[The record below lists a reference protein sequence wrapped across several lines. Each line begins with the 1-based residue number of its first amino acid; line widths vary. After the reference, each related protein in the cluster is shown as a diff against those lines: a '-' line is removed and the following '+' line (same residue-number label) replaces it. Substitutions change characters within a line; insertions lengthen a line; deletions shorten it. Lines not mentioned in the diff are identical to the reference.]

1 MNAQLKAN
9 ETAVKVDSLNEQL
22 GQLQKN
28 FLKNDYDA
36 KEIKSQSDQ
45 VREAANNAHESAT
58 QVSQFRPGVFRLY
71 TIASILILIRF
82 SFLFYFSCAMTIVR
96 RTFR

>member
-1 MNAQLKAN
+1 MDAQRKAN
-9 ETAVKVDSLNEQL
+9 ETAAKVDNLNEQL
-22 GQLQKN
+22 GQLQRN

-58 QVSQFRPGVFRLY
+58 QVWHLSPILWMQLSLIESSLSCSFAMIIVKRMFR
-71 TIASILILIRF
+71 
-82 SFLFYFSCAMTIVR
+82 
-96 RTFR
+96 

>member
-1 MNAQLKAN
+1 MNNVTNPASKLIWIFHQIDGETVDAQRKAN

-58 QVSQFRPGVFRLY
+58 K
-71 TIASILILIRF
+71 
-82 SFLFYFSCAMTIVR
+82 VR
-96 RTFR
+96 NFAKK